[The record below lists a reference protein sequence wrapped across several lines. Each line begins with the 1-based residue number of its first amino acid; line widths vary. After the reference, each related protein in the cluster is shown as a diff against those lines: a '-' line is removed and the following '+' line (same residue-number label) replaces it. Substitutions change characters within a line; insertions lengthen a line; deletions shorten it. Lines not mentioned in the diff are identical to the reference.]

1 MDQFN
6 TVWNLVDF
14 SVFSLLKLLQPAKE
28 KIVDDSNSIYMHK
41 RLYEIQV
48 YKKKSRPFSTPGNQA
63 QKEASRSHSDND
75 SGKLCCTIC
84 QRCNYLQ
91 CSRQWCVLTGSG
103 SLIKIMQF
111 AHLVPAPFQK
121 EKPLRFYTSQWYF

>member
-28 KIVDDSNSIYMHK
+28 KIVDDSHSIYMHK

-63 QKEASRSHSDND
+63 QKEAS
-75 SGKLCCTIC
+75 
-84 QRCNYLQ
+84 
-91 CSRQWCVLTGSG
+91 
-103 SLIKIMQF
+103 
-111 AHLVPAPFQK
+111 
-121 EKPLRFYTSQWYF
+121 